1 MRQTGRVLL
10 RSAASAT
17 PAAKRHRL
25 PLKKTRG
32 TSGAIAPVGTQT
44 AEAKDRRVC
53 TDCGRDGTRLLLLEG
68 ALLLGGALLLKAALP
83 VMPLRIA
90 NIVIAAAL

>member
-1 MRQTGRVLL
+1 M
-10 RSAASAT
+10 
-17 PAAKRHRL
+17 
-25 PLKKTRG
+25 
-32 TSGAIAPVGTQT
+32 GTQT

-53 TDCGRDGTRLLLLEG
+53 TGRDGTRLLKG
-68 ALLLGGALLLKAALP
+68 ALLLGGALLPGGALLLKAALP